1 MPGYSDQELYHYG
14 VKGMKWGVRRARKK
28 AEKKGL
34 KPKEYTDKMREQ
46 DKIYGRGFQR
56 KVEKRMASGS
66 NHKMAVRRE
75 ITNKVVKT
83 VVTAAAAYA
92 AGKYIEN
99 HPKQVAAGARAVN
112 DYAKQAVS
120 SFVKNQAAKNAARAA
135 REAIPRLEDGTRKV
149 INLKPWQYKVR

>member
-56 KVEKRMASGS
+56 KVEKRMA
-66 NHKMAVRRE
+66 E
-75 ITNKVVKT
+75 
-83 VVTAAAAYA
+83 
-92 AGKYIEN
+92 
-99 HPKQVAAGARAVN
+99 
-112 DYAKQAVS
+112 
-120 SFVKNQAAKNAARAA
+120 
-135 REAIPRLEDGTRKV
+135 
-149 INLKPWQYKVR
+149 